1 MSDENSQPPTP
12 PSPTA
17 RRASLSPGQ
26 KFSDMFSRSPTGLSG
41 TTNAYPGPI
50 ATAAASAQAHQRRR
64 TSISALV
71 TGGSPTSSIF
81 ARNRAE
87 SSSSNGNGSIDES
100 AIEDGDAPPN
110 SSPNSTFGRRLS
122 FGARALRDARAGTG
136 NNGRAPTN
144 DESRGG
150 SSNQMSSGTY
160 TKRLSNQFHQRSGE
174 GFSWSEQ
181 LRSRAE
187 RSSSITSPTGAASGS
202 FSRESPR
209 SAPLAAEAPPPP
221 KPAKKE
227 RPVPD
232 HFQERILKGDFYMD

>member
-50 ATAAASAQAHQRRR
+50 ATAAASAQAQQRRR

-136 NNGRAPTN
+136 NNG
-144 DESRGG
+144 
-150 SSNQMSSGTY
+150 
-160 TKRLSNQFHQRSGE
+160 E

>member
-50 ATAAASAQAHQRRR
+50 ATAAASAQAQQRRR

-71 TGGSPTSSIF
+71 SGGSPTSSIF

-110 SSPNSTFGRRLS
+110 GSPNSTFGRRLS

-136 NNGRAPTN
+136 NNG
-144 DESRGG
+144 
-150 SSNQMSSGTY
+150 
-160 TKRLSNQFHQRSGE
+160 E

-187 RSSSITSPTGAASGS
+187 RSSSITSPTSAASAS
-202 FSRESPR
+202 SSREPPR
-209 SAPLAAEAPPPP
+209 SAPLAAEAPPAP